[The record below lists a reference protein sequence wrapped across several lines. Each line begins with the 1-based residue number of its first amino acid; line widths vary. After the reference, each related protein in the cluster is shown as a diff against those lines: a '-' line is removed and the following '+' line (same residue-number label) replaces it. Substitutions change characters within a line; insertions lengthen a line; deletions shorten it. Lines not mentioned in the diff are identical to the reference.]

1 MQRPGS
7 TGEFGTTWHVVLR
20 GSDHPGW
27 TALRATLRE
36 HPGTCIVGEA
46 DDPEEMLAMALHYQ
60 AEMVLLAA
68 ERVTRETIP
77 VLRDLHAH
85 HQVCKMVVVGELADP
100 EQLVDLARAGVV
112 AHLRWADIRLEH
124 ISRILSVLNQHDVLM
139 LSRTAVRQLLAHVGG
154 EVGELPGAVELT
166 VRERAILR
174 RLADGLEL
182 QAIAK
187 GEGLSLRVPRM
198 HPVA

>member
-1 MQRPGS
+1 
-7 TGEFGTTWHVVLR
+7 
-20 GSDHPGW
+20 
-27 TALRATLRE
+27 
-36 HPGTCIVGEA
+36 
-46 DDPEEMLAMALHYQ
+46 
-60 AEMVLLAA
+60 
-68 ERVTRETIP
+68 
-77 VLRDLHAH
+77 
-85 HQVCKMVVVGELADP
+85 
-100 EQLVDLARAGVV
+100 
-112 AHLRWADIRLEH
+112 
-124 ISRILSVLNQHDVLM
+124 LSVLNQHDVLM

>member
-1 MQRPGS
+1 LS
-7 TGEFGTTWHVVLR
+7 
-20 GSDHPGW
+20 
-27 TALRATLRE
+27 E

-46 DDPEEMLAMALHYQ
+46 GDPEEMLAMALHYR

-68 ERVTRETIP
+68 ERVSQKTIP

-100 EQLVDLARAGVV
+100 EQLVDLARAGIV

-124 ISRILSVLNQHDVLM
+124 MPRILSVLSQHDVLM
-139 LSRTAVRQLLAHVGG
+139 LSRTAVRQLLAHVSG
-154 EVGELPGAVELT
+154 EVGELHDAVDLT

-187 GEGLSLRVPRM
+187 GEGVSLRTVKRALAGLEETFHAPNRFV
-198 HPVA
+198 VAVRAAHLGYVG